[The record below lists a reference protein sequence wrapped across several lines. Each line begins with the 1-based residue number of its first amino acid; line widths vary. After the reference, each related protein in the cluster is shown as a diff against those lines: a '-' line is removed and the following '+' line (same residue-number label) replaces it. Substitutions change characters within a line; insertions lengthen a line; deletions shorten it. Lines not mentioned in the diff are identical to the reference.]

1 MKIFQSWIPFW
12 ISSNYGYEQ
21 TTMIRLSFGIVTLV
35 VIAIQL
41 GFEKCSMLILW
52 YANRIENLIDLQ
64 QIGRN
69 RFETDQV
76 CLLVNNFKNEYHSD
90 RYLGKSREWVFDR
103 DQWTARTSFL
113 IFKAQSSVCLDAP
126 LHGFHCWCIDC
137 KCLGKIKNWQNGE
150 TNFSSLIHTTQKDF
164 QIDSRALIGWD

>member
-1 MKIFQSWIPFW
+1 
-12 ISSNYGYEQ
+12 
-21 TTMIRLSFGIVTLV
+21 MIRLSFGIVTLV

-41 GFEKCSMLILW
+41 GFEKCSMLALW
-52 YANRIENLIDLQ
+52 FAIRIENLIDLQ

-90 RYLGKSREWVFDR
+90 RYLGKSREWVLGR
-103 DQWTARTSFL
+103 DQWTTRTSLL
-113 IFKAQSSVCLDAP
+113 IFEAQSSVCLDAL

-137 KCLGKIKNWQNGE
+137 KCLGKIENWQNGE
-150 TNFSSLIHTTQKDF
+150 TDLSNLIHTTQEDF